1 MAFNLFQRLSCGL
14 GNKFPNNQHIGYT
27 EGGETFLEWPCRKP
41 PAASLYFSVVVSL
54 LLLRSLSFFYCSDRV
69 QYLSISSSDFP
80 VVSGTSFHTMSIYGT
95 HMTANRKNVPAGVRF
110 WSIQGV
116 NCPIRYVPI
125 HRANPAMDIASPRTL
140 VGYISER
147 STNTTAQMETAQQ
160 NT

>member
-1 MAFNLFQRLSCGL
+1 MYKRQ
-14 GNKFPNNQHIGYT
+14 
-27 EGGETFLEWPCRKP
+27 
-41 PAASLYFSVVVSL
+41 
-54 LLLRSLSFFYCSDRV
+54 V

-95 HMTANRKNVPAGVRF
+95 HMTANRKNVTAGVRF

-140 VGYISER
+140 VAVSYTHLDVYKRQHILIYRRIRNCVDNSFFVHIR
-147 STNTTAQMETAQQ
+147 T
-160 NT
+160 